1 MKKLL
6 SVFLAVVMCVTA
18 IFTVTSVSAYDTKA
32 TDSDSN
38 VIVKFSGSTLLI
50 EGYGD
55 MPNYEHS
62 PWEKIRSD
70 IQKIVVGKDITSIG
84 VGNFSGMANL
94 TNVKFESGSKLKKT
108 VTVLFIMTVNYQLS
122 FCQALFRLSVMMF
135 SVIVKI

>member
-70 IQKIVVGKDITSIG
+70 IQKIVRI
-84 VGNFSGMANL
+84 
-94 TNVKFESGSKLKKT
+94 
-108 VTVLFIMTVNYQLS
+108 
-122 FCQALFRLSVMMF
+122 
-135 SVIVKI
+135 

>member
-50 EGYGD
+50 EG
-55 MPNYEHS
+55 
-62 PWEKIRSD
+62 
-70 IQKIVVGKDITSIG
+70 
-84 VGNFSGMANL
+84 
-94 TNVKFESGSKLKKT
+94 
-108 VTVLFIMTVNYQLS
+108 LS
-122 FCQALFRLSVMMF
+122 LIHISEPTRPY
-135 SVIVKI
+135 